1 MDIKDITISSKAR
14 NKVLP
19 NEVWQVLI
27 IGSGPAGLTAGI
39 YAGRAKLKTLLFTGL
54 PSGGQLMLSAEID
67 DFPGFPEKM
76 TGPELIKK
84 ITEQVRKFD
93 VEMIERNV
101 ISVDFKKRPFT
112 IKTDDKEYLAKA
124 VIVATGA
131 SAKWLGLKN
140 EQELIGHG
148 ISACAVCDGFFF
160 KNKIVG
166 VVGGGDSAMENA
178 IVLTKYAKKVFI
190 IHRRNEFKAS
200 KMLQEEVLNNPKIEF
215 IWNSIIS
222 EIKGKDSL
230 EGVFVE
236 NVKSKEKKFLEID
249 GLFIS
254 IGYKP
259 ATDIFKGQLELDD
272 YEYIKVKENTK
283 TSVDGVFAA
292 GDVCDNKYRQ
302 AITAAGLGAMALLD
316 ADKWL
321 RNP

>member
-1 MDIKDITISSKAR
+1 MSTKDII
-14 NKVLP
+14 
-19 NEVWQVLI
+19 I

-39 YAGRAKLKTLLFTGL
+39 YAGRAKLKTLLFTGSPL
-54 PSGGQLMLSAEID
+54 GGQLMLSEQID

-76 TGPELIKK
+76 TGPGLIKK
-84 ITEQVRKFD
+84 MTEQVRKFD
-93 VEMIERNV
+93 VEMIEKNV
-101 ISVDFKKRPFT
+101 VAVDFKKRPFV
-112 IKTDDKEYLAKA
+112 IKTDNEEYLAKA

-131 SAKWLGLKN
+131 STKWLGLKN

-160 KNKIVG
+160 KDKIVG
-166 VVGGGDSAMENA
+166 VIGGGDSAMENA

-190 IHRRNEFKAS
+190 IHRRNELKAS
-200 KMLQEEVLNNPKIEF
+200 KRLQETVFNNPKIEF
-215 IWNSIIS
+215 IWNTVIS

-230 EGVFVE
+230 EGIYIEDV
-236 NVKSKEKKFLEID
+236 NAKEKRFLGLD

-259 ATDIFKGQLELDD
+259 ATDIFQNQLELDD
-272 YEYIKVKENTK
+272 YGYIKTKENTK
-283 TSVDGVFAA
+283 TFVDGVFAA
-292 GDVCDNKYRQ
+292 GDVCDTKYKQ

-321 RNP
+321 RKQENKT

>member
-1 MDIKDITISSKAR
+1 MDIKDII
-14 NKVLP
+14 
-19 NEVWQVLI
+19 I

-39 YAGRAKLKTLLFTGL
+39 YAGRAKLKTLLFTGSL
-54 PSGGQLMLSAEID
+54 LGGQLMLSEQID

-84 ITEQVRKFD
+84 IIEQTKKFD
-93 VEMIERNV
+93 IEMIEENV
-101 ISVDFKKRPFT
+101 VSVDFQKRPF
-112 IKTDDKEYLAKA
+112 IVKTNKEEYLSKA
-124 VIVATGA
+124 IIVATGA
-131 SAKWLGLKN
+131 SARWLGLKN

-160 KNKIVG
+160 KDKIVG
-166 VVGGGDSAMENA
+166 VVGGGDSAVENA

-190 IHRRNEFKAS
+190 IHRRDELKAA
-200 KMLQEEVLNNPKIEF
+200 KGLQEQVFNNSKIEF
-215 IWNSIIS
+215 IWNSIVS

-230 EGVFVE
+230 EGVYIEDV
-236 NVKSKEKKFLEID
+236 NTKEKRFLDLD

-254 IGYKP
+254 IGFKP
-259 ATDIFKGQLELDD
+259 ATDIFKDQLELDD
-272 YEYIKVKENTK
+272 NGYIKVEENTK

-292 GDVCDNKYRQ
+292 GDVCDTKYKQ

-321 RNP
+321 GGQDNRG

>member
-1 MDIKDITISSKAR
+1 MDIKDII
-14 NKVLP
+14 
-19 NEVWQVLI
+19 I

-54 PSGGQLMLSAEID
+54 PSGGQLTLSAEID

-93 VEMIERNV
+93 VEMIEKNV

-112 IKTDDKEYLAKA
+112 IKTDNQEYLAKA

-178 IVLTKYAKKVFI
+178 ITLTKYAKKVFI
-190 IHRRNEFKAS
+190 IHRKNELKAA
-200 KMLQEEVLNNPKIEF
+200 KKLQEEVLNNPKVEF
-215 IWNSIIS
+215 IWRSIVS

-230 EGVFVE
+230 EGVYIEDV
-236 NVKSKEKKFLEID
+236 NSKERKFLDLD

-259 ATDIFKGQLELDD
+259 ATDILKGKLKLDD
-272 YEYIKVKENTK
+272 NGYIKVEENTK

-292 GDVCDNKYRQ
+292 GDVCDTKYRQ

-321 RNP
+321 REKDKQN